1 MSSSSN
7 FEVCNG
13 QMILRL
19 RKTRLYEREVQA
31 WLFLS
36 ALPYVSP
43 WHDYPGMKV
52 KNSAVECCTLCER
65 VVSFEDFE

>member
-43 WHDYPGMKV
+43 WHDYPGMKE

>member
-1 MSSSSN
+1 M
-7 FEVCNG
+7 C
-13 QMILRL
+13 LRHL
-19 RKTRLYEREVQA
+19 TLKCAWPDDSQVTENAFIRA

-43 WHDYPGMKV
+43 WHDYPGMKE
-52 KNSAVECCTLCER
+52 KNLAVECCTLCER